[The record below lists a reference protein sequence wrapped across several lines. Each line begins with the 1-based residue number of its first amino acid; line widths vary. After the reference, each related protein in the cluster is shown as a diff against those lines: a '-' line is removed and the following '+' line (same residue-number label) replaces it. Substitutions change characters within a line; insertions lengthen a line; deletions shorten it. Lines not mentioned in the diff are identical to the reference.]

1 MCWDVNTNVFIIV
14 RQNNSHAT
22 THKKSLEKLKDTD
35 PEFFKFLNN
44 ESKEL
49 LNFSSSES
57 EGEADENH
65 GSTKKT
71 KLAKTNGKSKSA
83 EVESAS
89 EADSDEDDTHRP
101 PQKLL
106 VCILIHV
113 YHVLYHSLPSY
124 HWKIW

>member
-1 MCWDVNTNVFIIV
+1 
-14 RQNNSHAT
+14 
-22 THKKSLEKLKDTD
+22 LKDTD

-49 LNFSSSES
+49 LNFSLSES
-57 EGEADENH
+57 EGESDENQ

-71 KLAKTNGKSKSA
+71 KLAKTNGKSEST

-89 EADSDEDDTHRP
+89 EADSDEDDAHRP

-106 VCILIHV
+106 VCILIHL
-113 YHVLYHSLPSY
+113 YHVLDRSSPSY
-124 HWKIW
+124 H